1 LSLLSEANTEPA
13 GNDAPAAA
21 REWTLRPAAR
31 LTLALVDPSR
41 SGRLVAWGNAVLAGV
56 VSPDTAADQVSG
68 ADAWHRVSGPDRD
81 ETTLPVL
88 LAGLRSAG
96 VRGLLLVLPV
106 PGDPSGL
113 PGPPAFNNSA
123 LDAGQAVL
131 TVGGDPRGLVPT
143 VDPVDPDG
151 PPGVVVRWHVEAVLS
166 RAGYHLPSLAEAER
180 ELSETLREVTAA
192 LSELD
197 LARWRPQL
205 AEALSE
211 IRSGSG
217 APGLA
222 PGYPGRAHR
231 VLASAQRLAAIAD
244 LVRTDPAGAAAVGST
259 ATRVALLRPLATAAR
274 RATVAAFNSVAE
286 PHIAAAT

>member
-1 LSLLSEANTEPA
+1 L
-13 GNDAPAAA
+13 
-21 REWTLRPAAR
+21 R
-31 LTLALVDPSR
+31 LTLTLVDPSR

-56 VSPDTAADQVSG
+56 VSPDTAADHVRG
-68 ADAWHRVSGPDRD
+68 ADTAHRVGGAVD
-81 ETTLPVL
+81 TTLPVL
-88 LAGLRSAG
+88 LAGLRSFG

-106 PGDPSGL
+106 PGDAAGL
-113 PGPPAFNNSA
+113 PGPAPFNARA
-123 LDAGQAVL
+123 LDVGQAVL
-131 TVGGDPRGLVPT
+131 TIGAHPRGFVPS

-151 PPGVVVRWHVEAVLS
+151 PPGTVVRWHAEPVAARVGLD
-166 RAGYHLPSLAEAER
+166 LPSLAEAER
-180 ELSETLREVTAA
+180 ELTETLREVTVA
-192 LSELD
+192 LAELD

-211 IRSGSG
+211 IRSGAG

-244 LVRTDPAGAAAVGST
+244 LVRTDPAGAAAAGST
-259 ATRVALLRPLATAAR
+259 ATRDALLRPLATAAR

-286 PHIAAAT
+286 PHIAATT

>member
-1 LSLLSEANTEPA
+1 
-13 GNDAPAAA
+13 
-21 REWTLRPAAR
+21 
-31 LTLALVDPSR
+31 VDPSR
-41 SGRLVAWGNAVLAGV
+41 SGRLVAWGNAVLAGL
-56 VSPDTAADQVSG
+56 VSPDTAADQVRGPDSC
-68 ADAWHRVSGPDRD
+68 HRVNGTAD
-81 ETTLPVL
+81 TTLPVL
-88 LAGLRSAG
+88 LAGLRSSG

-113 PGPPAFNNSA
+113 PGPPTFNTRA

-131 TVGGDPRGLVPT
+131 TIGGRPQGLVPG

-151 PPGVVVRWHVEAVLS
+151 PPDTVVRWHAEPVQA
-166 RAGYHLPSLAEAER
+166 RAGYDLPSLAEAER
-180 ELSETLREVTAA
+180 ELTDTLREVTVA
-192 LSELD
+192 LAELD

-244 LVRTDPAGAAAVGST
+244 LVRTDPAGAAATGST
-259 ATRVALLRPLATAAR
+259 ASRDALLRPLATAAR

-286 PHIAAAT
+286 PHIAATT

>member
-1 LSLLSEANTEPA
+1 M
-13 GNDAPAAA
+13 
-21 REWTLRPAAR
+21 
-31 LTLALVDPSR
+31 DPSR
-41 SGRLVAWGNAVLAGV
+41 SGRLVAWGNAVLAGL
-56 VSPDTAADQVSG
+56 VSPDTAADRVAG
-68 ADAWHRVSGPDRD
+68 ADCHRVGSPDRAD
-81 ETTLPVL
+81 TTLPVL

-106 PGDPSGL
+106 PGDLSGL
-113 PGPPAFNNSA
+113 PGPSGFNNRA

-131 TVGGDPRGLVPT
+131 TLGGNPQGLVPG

-151 PPGVVVRWHVEAVLS
+151 PPGTVVRWHVEPVAARV
-166 RAGYHLPSLAEAER
+166 GYHLLSLAEAER
-180 ELSETLREVTAA
+180 ELSETLREVTVA
-192 LSELD
+192 LAELD

-205 AEALSE
+205 AEALGE
-211 IRSGSG
+211 IRSGNG

-244 LVRTDPAGAAAVGST
+244 LVRSDPAGAAGAGST
-259 ATRVALLRPLATAAR
+259 ATRDALLRPLATAAR

-286 PHIAAAT
+286 PLLAASP

>member
-1 LSLLSEANTEPA
+1 M
-13 GNDAPAAA
+13 
-21 REWTLRPAAR
+21 
-31 LTLALVDPSR
+31 DPSR
-41 SGRLVAWGNAVLAGV
+41 CGRLVAWGNAVLAGLI
-56 VSPDTAADQVSG
+56 SPDTAADQVAG
-68 ADAWHRVSGPDRD
+68 ADACHRVSGPDRA
-81 ETTLPVL
+81 ETTLPVV

-113 PGPPAFNNSA
+113 PGPAGFNNRA
-123 LDAGQAVL
+123 LEAGQAVL
-131 TVGGDPRGLVPT
+131 TVGGNPQGLVPS

-151 PPGVVVRWHVEAVLS
+151 PPGIVVRWHVEGVLT

-180 ELSETLREVTAA
+180 ELSETLREVTVA

-211 IRSGSG
+211 IRSGTG

-244 LVRTDPAGAAAVGST
+244 LVRADPAGAAAAGST
-259 ATRVALLRPLATAAR
+259 STRDALLRPLATAAR

-286 PHIAAAT
+286 PHIAAASS